1 MKLVLYFL
9 SYLMLVNCSGQKNT
23 LNNSKTNGMS
33 EKIDIEKM
41 KSISNKSDATVV
53 GANGQAT
60 HTTEYEH
67 SETLSNTAIQT
78 FSGNDINGY
87 VIKETHPS
95 KPFVMYKEYYK
106 NGYLKLKGETFKQG
120 NFKNGIWYAF
130 DDSGKSLTEINY
142 DAGYKFAI
150 DDVLKVLDEKKIN
163 IHHKDTRVMRTENT
177 DKPIWTVQ
185 WRENPEQKEMMKLD
199 GIDGKI
205 LERNSYK
212 HPDK

>member
-1 MKLVLYFL
+1 MKLVFYFL
-9 SYLMLVNCSGQKNT
+9 SYLILINCSGQKNSVK
-23 LNNSKTNGMS
+23 NSKTNSMS

-41 KSISNKSDATVV
+41 KSLSAKSDATVV
-53 GANGQAT
+53 GANGQAS

-67 SETLSNTAIQT
+67 SEMLSNTATQS

-87 VIKETHPS
+87 IIKETYPS
-95 KPFVMYKEYYK
+95 KAFIIYKEYHK

-120 NFKNGIWYAF
+120 NFKGGTWYSF
-130 DDSGKSLTEINY
+130 DDTGKSIAEINY
-142 DAGYKFAI
+142 DAAYKFTI

-163 IHHKDTRVMRTENT
+163 LHHKDTKIMRIENT

-185 WRENPEQKEMMKLD
+185 WRENPEHKEIMKLD
-199 GIDGKI
+199 GINGKI